1 MELMKTKKLHPLVNQ
16 DFKKETCEAVQ
27 NLKADLIFCRK
38 YIYNTG
44 PQRTPHNGGAKYSKT
59 SNGIT
64 DMKVVA

>member
-44 PQRTPHNGGAKYSKT
+44 PQRTPIMGEQNTVRLLTESLT
-59 SNGIT
+59 
-64 DMKVVA
+64 